1 MSKKN
6 WVEKTTASCKT
17 NYTFKTFTAIKT
29 SDVLIK
35 CADKNL
41 KKDSSISYL
50 MSSTSNITTIYN

>member
-41 KKDSSISYL
+41 KKRFLHQLSYV
-50 MSSTSNITTIYN
+50 